1 MSLPRLLTAL
11 VVLVLGCGPK
21 PVPQASPLD
30 TPENHY
36 RRGQA
41 LLEQNDLVGA
51 EREFGRVRDL
61 EPDHP
66 GARVGSALVAAL
78 QGDFHRARQEVAAAV
93 HQNRDYADAYLALGR
108 VVTLE
113 AEAREYPPQAWLA
126 EAKSAF
132 TKAAEQAPSEPSV
145 PFYLGQACLQAFE
158 LDQARAAF
166 TRAIEANQSPW
177 TERAMSRLETL
188 QQAERAAPGTRV
200 GMRLA
205 LLPRLNRA
213 ELAVLLVEEL
223 KLPELVRQRRGPEP
237 VPGFVPP
244 GGDKGAMPSLIE
256 AKDLA
261 GCWAAPWVRA
271 ALELGVPGLE
281 VYPDSTFRPELPL
294 TRADQALVLQGLLVL
309 LTGDPGLATRYLGES
324 SRFADVRG
332 DYYAYNAIAVSTE
345 RGVMAADQR
354 GYFRPQDPVSGAEA
368 LLAVRQLQN
377 AFRMEF

>member
-1 MSLPRLLTAL
+1 MSLSRLLTAL
-11 VVLVLGCGPK
+11 VVLFLGCGPK
-21 PVPQASPLD
+21 PVPPESPLD
-30 TPENHY
+30 TPDNHY

-41 LLEQNDLVGA
+41 LLEQQDLVGA
-51 EREFGRVRDL
+51 EQEFGRVHDL
-61 EPDHP
+61 DPAHP
-66 GARVGSALVAAL
+66 GARVGAALVAASR
-78 QGDFHRARQEVAAAV
+78 GDFHQARQEVTAAIQ
-93 HQNRDYADAYLALGR
+93 QNRDYADAYLALGR

-113 AEAREYPPQAWLA
+113 AAVRESPPQDWLVEAVAAFAKAQERAPA
-126 EAKSAF
+126 EPA
-132 TKAAEQAPSEPSV
+132 V
-145 PFYLGQACLQAFE
+145 PFYLGQAYLQAFE

-177 TERAMSRLETL
+177 IERAMSRLETL

-205 LLPRLNRA
+205 LLPVLNRA

-237 VPGFVPP
+237 IPAFVPP
-244 GGDKGAMPSLIE
+244 GNGKPSVPLIA

-281 VYPDSTFRPELPL
+281 VYPDSTFRPNLPL
-294 TRADQALVLQGLLVL
+294 TRADHALVLQGLLVL
-309 LTGDPGLATRYLGES
+309 LTGDPGLATRYLGET
-324 SRFADVRG
+324 SRFTDVRR
-332 DYYAYNAIAVSTE
+332 DHYAYNAIAVSTE

-368 LLAVRQLQN
+368 LLTVRQLQN

>member
-21 PVPQASPLD
+21 PVPQESPLD

-41 LLEQNDLVGA
+41 LLEQSDLAGA

-66 GARVGSALVAAL
+66 GARVGAALVAAFR
-78 QGDFHRARQEVAAAV
+78 GDFHRARQEVTAAI

-113 AEAREYPPQAWLA
+113 AAAREYPPPDWLP
-126 EAKSAF
+126 EAMAAF
-132 TKAAEQAPSEPSV
+132 TKAAEQAPSEPAV

-166 TRAIEANQSPW
+166 TRAIEANKSPW
-177 TERAMSRLETL
+177 TERAMSRLEIL

-237 VPGFVPP
+237 VPTFAPP
-244 GGDKGAMPSLIE
+244 GNGESSVPLIV

-261 GCWAAPWVRA
+261 GRWAAPWVRA

-324 SRFADVRG
+324 SRFADVRS
-332 DYYAYNAIAVSTE
+332 DHYAYNAIAVSTE